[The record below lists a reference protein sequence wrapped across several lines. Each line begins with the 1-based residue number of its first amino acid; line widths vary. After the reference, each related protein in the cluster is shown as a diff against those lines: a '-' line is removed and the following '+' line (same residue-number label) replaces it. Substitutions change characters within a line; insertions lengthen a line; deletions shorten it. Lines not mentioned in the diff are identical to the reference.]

1 MSAFLSN
8 SWLALVL
15 AMVAAYL
22 MGSTNWAIIITK
34 IVSNKDIR
42 DSGSGNAGAT
52 NVLRTQG
59 PVFAALTLLLDSA
72 KGILATLLGGWL
84 LANLQLNSGA
94 VENMTAANLT
104 LLGQYFA
111 SFFCVLGHLYPI
123 FHGFRGGKGVAATMG
138 ILGVLDWRIGL
149 ICLAIFLITIASSRM
164 VSLGSVLAMAYV
176 PSLTFALRYW
186 VDKDVPLDTVIFC
199 TVVSGLVAITVIIK
213 HGANMR
219 RIINGTESRLGESSK
234 GEADQKTEE

>member
-1 MSAFLSN
+1 MNAFLSN
-8 SWLALVL
+8 SWLALIL
-15 AMVAAYL
+15 AAVAAYL

-59 PVFAALTLLLDSA
+59 PVFAVLTLLLDSA
-72 KGILATLLGGWL
+72 KGVLATLLGGWL

-94 VENMTAANLT
+94 VADITTGNLT
-104 LLGQYFA
+104 MLGQYFA

-138 ILGVLDWRIGL
+138 ILGILDWRIGL
-149 ICLAIFLITIASSRM
+149 ICLGIFLITIACSRM

-186 VDKDVPLDTVIFC
+186 VDQDVPFETVMFC
-199 TVVSGLVAITVIIK
+199 TVVSGLVALTVITK
-213 HGANMR
+213 HGTNMR
-219 RIINGTESRLGESSK
+219 RIIDGTESRLGESSK
-234 GEADQKTEE
+234 DKTDQKTEE